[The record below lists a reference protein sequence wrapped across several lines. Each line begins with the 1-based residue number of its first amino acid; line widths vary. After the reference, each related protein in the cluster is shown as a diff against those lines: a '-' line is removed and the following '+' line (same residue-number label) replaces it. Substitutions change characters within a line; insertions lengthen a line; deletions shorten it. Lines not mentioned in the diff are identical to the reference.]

1 MEPIICLLSSPLSSN
16 RSSLAKGLNS
26 KWVELQC
33 SRPEPCVWDDYIG
46 NISFLWCHADSAVEK
61 MPGIG
66 SFRAVW
72 ACVTWL
78 VASLHWNLIYK
89 EYNKEKHIRSHH
101 QYLEYIVFNDL
112 PLWVF
117 LYIYFLY
124 PSNLKSLH
132 SRSTQIIHVKV
143 LKAKILFMVQ
153 LVPVLPWWW
162 MRRGEAGR
170 MYLWWWRR
178 CGFCSIIACLWDGCG
193 PENVYLFAKALTLAL
208 QQRREMHS
216 QDVQRK

>member
-1 MEPIICLLSSPLSSN
+1 
-16 RSSLAKGLNS
+16 
-26 KWVELQC
+26 
-33 SRPEPCVWDDYIG
+33 
-46 NISFLWCHADSAVEK
+46 

-66 SFRAVW
+66 CFRAVS
-72 ACVTWL
+72 ARVTWL

-101 QYLEYIVFNDL
+101 QYQCSMIYPYGFFKIYI
-112 PLWVF
+112 
-117 LYIYFLY
+117 YIYFLY

-193 PENVYLFAKALTLAL
+193 PENLYLFAKALTLAL
-208 QQRREMHS
+208 QQRCEMHS
-216 QDVQRK
+216 QDESRMLLGAHCTSSTACAQVHACRQKSKWSAAL

>member
-66 SFRAVW
+66 CFRAVW

-78 VASLHWNLIYK
+78 VASLQPLYIRNITRKNILGVTINILNISCSMIYP
-89 EYNKEKHIRSHH
+89 YG
-101 QYLEYIVFNDL
+101 F
-112 PLWVF
+112 F
-117 LYIYFLY
+117 LYIFFLY

-193 PENVYLFAKALTLAL
+193 PENLYLFAKALTLAL
-208 QQRREMHS
+208 
-216 QDVQRK
+216 